1 MPPCG
6 WQRWRQTPTSRLISI
21 GNLSHWHK
29 SIPTRTRNSRPG
41 NSPACL
47 TAPTRLSWPTC
58 QGLAAKR
65 QGPDAFKS
73 FLVTLLKARHEEKK
87 DLNDPEVMREAAVA
101 AGLDVARFLEDQA
114 DPELLQD
121 IADSHTK
128 AVEEH
133 GVFGVPTYVFP
144 GGNAAFLKMFI
155 PPDEQAPEIFESVT
169 KVMGQF
175 EHVGEMKRP
184 QPPWPH
190 GVIRG

>member
-1 MPPCG
+1 MWLAKVEANSDITVDID
-6 WQRWRQTPTSRLISI
+6 WQPFSLAQV
-21 GNLSHWHK
+21 
-29 SIPTRTRNSRPG
+29 NSDQNAELKTWEQPG
-41 NSPACL
+41 VLDGSDKTFLAHM
-47 TAPTRLSWPTC
+47 S
-58 QGLAAKR
+58 GLAAKR
-65 QGPDAFKS
+65 QGPDSFKS
-73 FLVTLLKARHEEKK
+73 FMITLLKARHEEKK

-114 DPELLQD
+114 DPDLLQD

-175 EHVGEMKRP
+175 EHVGELKRP